1 MIEKLIV
8 IALAFSY
15 LLDRKV
21 ERQRRLA
28 EIEKLKLET
37 KKLAL
42 SIKKEASK

>member
-8 IALAFSY
+8 IALAVSY
-15 LLDRKV
+15 LLDKKV
-21 ERQRRLA
+21 ERQAKLA

-42 SIKKEASK
+42 DIKKASK